1 MKTEDKKSKATRM
14 PMEAPL
20 KLVES
25 CPCQTFPKGTKWD
38 ETQWEKHWANQKQ
51 NYMKR
56 LEQLHLE
63 SRGTR
68 QK

>member
-1 MKTEDKKSKATRM
+1 
-14 PMEAPL
+14 MEAPF